1 MSELQHTAKQLRVV
15 AVEAIPIQLSLS
27 QPNNTAMGVVTE
39 TTKVIVKITTDT
51 GISGFGEAS
60 TFPAYGGGTADAV
73 MSAVA
78 ACSPYLRG
86 ANPLNYIQI
95 SAVLGEIIAREQLAL
110 AAIDVALQDIA
121 GKSLGQPI
129 YELYGNNVRESV
141 EVFLIVSGEDPAEVA
156 ENARQAKADGFKV
169 VKVKAGFETIE
180 MTIAKI
186 EAIRREVGLGLDI
199 TVDANQAWQVDEA
212 IANIKLLEP
221 LSIQSIEQPVLAKDI
236 QGMADVT
243 NATGVQIIADES
255 VWDMEDALQVIKI
268 RGADVLSIRVSK
280 AGGIYNA
287 RLILKMAR
295 DAGIPCILGSM
306 LETDLGISAALQL
319 AGSVDCKLYASALSH
334 YLMYEASLLE
344 KPLRR
349 KGSTLHIPNEPGL
362 GVTVCEEK
370 IDLHRC

>member
-1 MSELQHTAKQLRVV
+1 MGI
-15 AVEAIPIQLSLS
+15 IP
-27 QPNNTAMGVVTE
+27 
-39 TTKVIVKITTDT
+39 TKEK
-51 GISGFGEAS
+51 
-60 TFPAYGGGTADAV
+60 
-73 MSAVA
+73 
-78 ACSPYLRG
+78 
-86 ANPLNYIQI
+86 
-95 SAVLGEIIAREQLAL
+95 
-110 AAIDVALQDIA
+110 
-121 GKSLGQPI
+121 
-129 YELYGNNVRESV
+129 
-141 EVFLIVSGEDPAEVA
+141 
-156 ENARQAKADGFKV
+156 
-169 VKVKAGFETIE
+169 
-180 MTIAKI
+180 
-186 EAIRREVGLGLDI
+186 
-199 TVDANQAWQVDEA
+199 
-212 IANIKLLEP
+212 
-221 LSIQSIEQPVLAKDI
+221 
-236 QGMADVT
+236 
-243 NATGVQIIADES
+243 
-255 VWDMEDALQVIKI
+255 DMEDALQVIKI